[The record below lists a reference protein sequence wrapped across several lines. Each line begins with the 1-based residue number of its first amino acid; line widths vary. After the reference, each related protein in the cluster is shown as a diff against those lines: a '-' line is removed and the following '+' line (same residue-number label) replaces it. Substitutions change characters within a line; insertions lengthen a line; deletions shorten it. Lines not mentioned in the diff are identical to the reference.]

1 MRRQENSYFL
11 SIFRSVLTTINY
23 PMMKK
28 YLVTLTILMSILG
41 TVKGQKDNPVYNKT
55 LADSLGG
62 DDYGMKMYTMVILK
76 TGSNTSLDK
85 AKTDSLFRGHLDN
98 IGRLA
103 SSGKLIVAGPLRK
116 NDKSYRGIF
125 ILNVK
130 TNEEA
135 LALLETDPAIKEK
148 LLEAEIFGWYGS
160 AALPM
165 YLKYHDQVEKK
176 KP

>member
-1 MRRQENSYFL
+1 MKKHLFIL
-11 SIFRSVLTTINY
+11 SILISFSVA
-23 PMMKK
+23 
-28 YLVTLTILMSILG
+28 
-41 TVKGQKDNPVYNKT
+41 VKAQKDNPVYNKV

-85 AKTDSLFRGHLDN
+85 ARTDILFRGHMDN

-116 NDKSYRGIF
+116 NEKNYRGIF

-135 LALLETDPAIKEK
+135 QALLETDPAIKEK

-160 AALPM
+160 SALPM
-165 YLKYHDQVEKK
+165 YLKYHEQVEKK